1 MSNFD
6 KKGGRFKMLLRV
18 TNLKKYNLN
27 ITNMSHNDDVNRI
40 FQMWKRQF
48 FGVFESML
56 LYCYGAIF

>member
-1 MSNFD
+1 
-6 KKGGRFKMLLRV
+6 MLLRV
-18 TNLKKYNLN
+18 TNLKKCNLN

-48 FGVFESML
+48 FGVFESMF

>member
-1 MSNFD
+1 
-6 KKGGRFKMLLRV
+6 MLLRV
-18 TNLKKYNLN
+18 TNLKKCNLN
-27 ITNMSHNDDVNRI
+27 VTNMSHNDDVNRI